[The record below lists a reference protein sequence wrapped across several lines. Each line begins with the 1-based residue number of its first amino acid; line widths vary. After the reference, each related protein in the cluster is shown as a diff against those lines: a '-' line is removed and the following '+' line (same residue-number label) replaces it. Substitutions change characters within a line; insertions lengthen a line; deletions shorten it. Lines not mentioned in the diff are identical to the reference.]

1 MFPRG
6 WRRALARSN
15 HPLADAL
22 RVAVRAPH
30 MVSAPVPR
38 LVALPLLWGFLAGRS
53 VIHFARRVFIA
64 EPLFRAYVT
73 QRGKGLHTGIYVH
86 WIDGVGDIIVGDNV
100 IFDGQSSIR
109 FASRFVD
116 RPRLLVGDG
125 SAIAHDCQITVGKE
139 VRIGKHCR
147 IASEVVIADSNGH
160 PSEPSLRL
168 AGAPPA
174 DEDVRPVTIG
184 DNVWIGRRAMIM
196 PGVTIGEGSIVA
208 SGAIVMSDIPP
219 YTVAAGNPARK
230 VSSVA
235 ARS

>member
-1 MFPRG
+1 
-6 WRRALARSN
+6 
-15 HPLADAL
+15 
-22 RVAVRAPH
+22 

-147 IASEVVIADSNGH
+147 IASEVVITDSNGH